1 MIGSFVLKEVVEV
14 KATGRQPSKAK
25 KTKVPLSKQFIST
38 NENPYAILQS
48 LVLSFRDSIFSVNRD
63 YCYTSFNRN
72 HASVMK
78 SLYGVDIQLGK
89 NLMDYITVREDRK
102 KAKINFDRVLL
113 KGQKF
118 REEAYYGDESSSRR
132 YFEVSHSPITD
143 PAGEVIGVL
152 VMSRDITKHK
162 KAGEALRE
170 GEERYHT
177 IFNEARDGIALFDLD
192 TGQLHDCNPEYE
204 RQTGRK
210 LEQLKK
216 MKMWELRPPQMVR
229 AARVK
234 FLEIKEKGSGGSAEF
249 AFERPDGEIVPIEF
263 KAKVVSIAGK
273 RYLQTISR
281 DITERKQAEEKLQ
294 HLNNVIR
301 AIRNVNQLITREKDA
316 SQFLKGI
323 CDNLVESRGFY
334 HAWIA
339 RLDINGKLIATA
351 ESGLGGL
358 SLIQQRL
365 RRGWLPDCGR
375 KALSQP
381 DVIVVDDR
389 SSTCGDCPLAGM
401 TGTAMAVRLEY
412 GGKVYGFLKASVPA
426 QLVIE
431 AEELSL
437 FRELGT
443 DIAFALN
450 QMELEERRKQTEE
463 ALKESEEKYHALFSE
478 AGDGIALFDLETGQL
493 LDCNPEYE
501 RQTGRKLK
509 QLKKMRVWELR
520 PPQMVQ
526 AARVKFLEAKQ
537 KGTCSFAELP
547 FMKPDGEIVH
557 IEVRAGVV
565 SVRGKRYLQGISR
578 DVTERKLAEDKLKEN
593 EQRLRDAMGLGRI
606 GYWEFDIETLRISWS
621 DETFVLY
628 ERDPS
633 LGAPTVEEEA
643 TYYSPEQAEKL
654 GNYVFSAIEE
664 RKVVNYDF
672 VVALPSGKSAY
683 MTGSLRPV
691 MDYMGR
697 VVKVVGV
704 FHDITERKKAEE
716 ALRESEARYRL
727 LADNVTDV
735 IWTMDMNLQF
745 TYISPSVTRQRGYSV
760 EEAMALGAE
769 GTLTPESLDRAT
781 NLVLSGLSEDA
792 KQRYPSRSWTVE
804 LELYCKDGSTIWTE
818 MEATF
823 LRGADGKP
831 TEILGVSRDITE
843 RRKAQQALQRSE
855 ARFRGLVETGAAGIA
870 SVNVKGDLTY
880 LNQTMCDMAGYPLE
894 ELLGK
899 PFMQFL
905 HPDDV
910 ENVVRLFTDA
920 VAGARTQPL
929 LEFRLMHKDGHAV
942 WCYTSPTALEY
953 GSDELYFVAIITDVT
968 ERKLA
973 EDMLRKSEE
982 NYRLLAENVTDVIWT
997 MDMDFRFTFIS
1008 PSVMRLRGLTV
1019 EEAMAER
1026 LEDIFPP
1033 SSLQALV
1040 EGFKEGIVAEAM
1052 GQRDPSR
1059 SWTVKLEECHK
1070 DGSLIW
1076 VEIRAGLLRDQ
1087 DGQPV
1092 GLVGVTRDITE
1103 RKLAE
1108 DRLRESEQRFRLASQ
1123 IANDQV
1129 YERDARTGVATFYG
1143 DIDALMGYGPGEFP
1157 RTVDGWTDYVHP
1169 EDVSKVAE
1177 QIRKQAG
1184 QGDTFIIEYRLRRKD
1199 GTYRYLI
1206 DRFTN
1211 VWDDKR
1217 EQTVKIIGVATDI
1230 TERKLAE
1237 QALQQREQDYRL
1249 LLESTHDSI
1258 MVVDAETLKVVF
1270 GNRRALLMFGF
1281 DPVLHDEVGVSIL
1294 DFVYPEDREIVI
1306 KGFMEDV
1313 YHQER
1318 RQRYDVRVKTRDGRE
1333 IWVSAL
1339 ATRVEFQGRVAVLLS
1354 VKDVTQTRLAEQAL
1368 RESEMRFRT
1377 ISDKALTGIY
1387 IIQDGHLT
1395 YVNPA
1400 LAKIFGYEP
1409 DELIGADPLVVIH
1422 PDDHARTTETMR
1434 RRFAGEMDNI
1444 SYEFRGRC
1452 KNGETRNVEVLG
1464 TRVDLNNR
1472 AAIMGNIVDITERKQ
1487 AEKALRESKAH
1498 YSTLVESLTDAVF
1511 RVKDGVITWCN
1522 DRVEEIYGYTKDEL
1536 VGKKVGFLFP
1546 EGVSHAEFL
1555 KKASAAIR
1563 ERGFLLGTGSIKRKD
1578 GSKVDIDYSIS
1589 LIPGEGPIELVAVGR
1604 DVTDRKQA
1612 EDRLKES
1619 EAKYSRLVEAASE
1632 GIWSIDTE
1640 HRTTYMNP
1648 RMAEMLG
1655 YRVEDIIGRNADD
1668 FIVADE
1674 LPNHKEQMELRHTGK
1689 SAKYERRF
1697 KRADGSTLYCF
1708 VSAVADHDEYGR
1720 FRGSFGM
1727 FTDITERKQAEEK
1740 RKEMEQKAAIASRLA
1755 AVGEMAAGIA
1765 HEINNPLTSVIGY
1778 SELLEHRT
1786 DLPADIKEDIKI
1798 INDGSQRVK
1807 DIVNRMLTFARQT
1820 KPMKSS
1826 VSITELIDNTLE
1838 LRGYALRTA
1847 NIEVIRDYEPDLPW
1861 LTIDPSQM
1869 QQVILNITVNAEYAM
1884 KKANSRGTLTI
1895 TARKAGDRVQISF
1908 KDDGPGMTKE
1918 IQTRLFQPFFTT
1930 KEPSEGSGLG
1940 LSLSRAIILEHGG
1953 TIVVESKPGQ
1963 GATFIIE
1970 LPITGAPSLEASA
1983 PTTAAKMKPATMKNA
1998 KILVVDD
2005 ESSVRGFIDKVLTRS
2020 GCSVDTTGD
2029 PKEALD
2035 KLAGATYDA
2044 LIIDIRMPGMSGP
2057 ELYARILERTP
2068 ALAKRVIF
2076 ITGDAMGTDVKAF
2089 LTQNSLSYLA
2099 KPFDIKALEAKVS
2112 SILEVD
2118 LPENGSPEREYK

>member
-1 MIGSFVLKEVVEV
+1 V

-578 DVTERKLAEDKLKEN
+578 DV
-593 EQRLRDAMGLGRI
+593 
-606 GYWEFDIETLRISWS
+606 
-621 DETFVLY
+621 
-628 ERDPS
+628 
-633 LGAPTVEEEA
+633 
-643 TYYSPEQAEKL
+643 
-654 GNYVFSAIEE
+654 
-664 RKVVNYDF
+664 
-672 VVALPSGKSAY
+672 
-683 MTGSLRPV
+683 
-691 MDYMGR
+691 
-697 VVKVVGV
+697 
-704 FHDITERKKAEE
+704 TERKKAEE

-1632 GIWSIDTE
+1632 GIWSIDAE